1 MNGRVT
7 QFGRGDGIAVTQYE
21 QGETVGLVADV
32 GAGSDAT
39 ADIVG
44 DTAIVVVD
52 GEQHEFDVP
61 AGEGTARANN
71 GVVTVE
77 VTR

>member
-1 MNGRVT
+1 M
-7 QFGRGDGIAVTQYE
+7 
-21 QGETVGLVADV
+21 ADV
-32 GAGSDAT
+32 GASSDAT

-44 DTAIVVVD
+44 DTAIVVAD

-61 AGEGTARANN
+61 AGEGTARVNN
-71 GVVTVE
+71 GIVTVE